1 MKKSVLIV
9 FLCVLSVFAT
19 GKGRVKGLVTNK
31 NSQGILNVAII
42 LDGGKTGAATN
53 ADGSYSFEI
62 APGEYEITFSHVQ
75 YKSLTKKIRVKEGE
89 ILDVRVSLEEAV
101 FNLDQVSVT
110 GSATE
115 MELKKLPS
123 SICVITTASPEF
135 RGVTTIDDV
144 LSRVPGIFVDRSR
157 GLTTT
162 GSHTSVSLRGT
173 AATNRTLVMKD
184 GIPLNN
190 AYTGSVT
197 EWNTMASN
205 SISRIEVVR
214 GAASSLYGTNAMGGV
229 INMITEIP
237 QKQPVLE
244 AGAKYGSINNAVFNL
259 KAGKAFDNGFGF
271 MLFSEYKQTDG
282 YRYMDR
288 SLWKNYYKKPT
299 NEMLNITAKAVYHFK
314 NASLLE
320 FIGDFH
326 QEKPETGTTTIYD
339 ANNKVGNFLLRY
351 KTKTGRFGWNL
362 TTYTNRS
369 KNETDA
375 VKWNETTSAFDKSYY
390 STDVP
395 YHENGI
401 VGKINTV
408 TGQHTVTLGV
418 DLRLYDLES
427 DYDYAGKGTRQ
438 YEGQQLFYSAF
449 VNDEIALGKKVNA
462 SLGVRYDYWRNRDG
476 KFSDNTSGEQVN
488 ISYPK
493 KTSHA
498 VSPKVGLVYRI
509 SERYRLRTSF
519 STGFKAPSMYYL
531 YRSAP
536 HGTTT
541 FDLGNPDLDPERMT
555 YSCEAG
561 GDFYLNDK
569 LELSATYYISR
580 FKDFLDKINV
590 SQENV

>member
-1 MKKSVLIV
+1 MKKLV
-9 FLCVLSVFAT
+9 FIFCLCLTA
-19 GKGRVKGLVTNK
+19 GLVSAKSIVTGFVTD
-31 NSQGILNVAII
+31 QGNHGIQNVSVI
-42 LDGGKTGAATN
+42 LDKGKAGTVTDARGYF
-53 ADGSYSFEI
+53 SLEI
-62 APGEYEITFSHVQ
+62 HPGEHELRFSHIQ
-75 YKSLTKKIRVKEGE
+75 YKCYTKRISIAANQE
-89 ILDVRVSLEEAV
+89 LNMLLSMDEAV
-101 FNLDQVSVT
+101 FNLDQISVT

-115 MELKKLPS
+115 LELKKLPS
-123 SICVITTASPEF
+123 SISVITTASPEF
-135 RGVTTIDDV
+135 RGVTTIDDI

-162 GSHTSVSLRGT
+162 GSHTTVSLRGT
-173 AATNRTLVMKD
+173 AAANRTLVMKD

-244 AGAKYGSINNAVFNL
+244 AGAKYGSMDNAVFNL
-259 KAGKAFDNGFGF
+259 KAGKAFDNGIGF

-288 SLWKNYYKKPT
+288 SLWKDYYKKPI
-299 NEMLNITAKAVYHFK
+299 NKMLNITAKATYHFK
-314 NASLLE
+314 DASSFE
-320 FIGDFH
+320 FVGDFH

-351 KTKTGRFGWNL
+351 KTQTGRLGWNL
-362 TTYTNRS
+362 TAYTNRS
-369 KNETDA
+369 KNKTDA
-375 VKWNETTSAFDKSYY
+375 VKWNKTTSAFDKSYY

-449 VNDEIALGKKVNA
+449 LNDEI
-462 SLGVRYDYWRNRDG
+462 
-476 KFSDNTSGEQVN
+476 
-488 ISYPK
+488 
-493 KTSHA
+493 
-498 VSPKVGLVYRI
+498 
-509 SERYRLRTSF
+509 
-519 STGFKAPSMYYL
+519 
-531 YRSAP
+531 
-536 HGTTT
+536 
-541 FDLGNPDLDPERMT
+541 
-555 YSCEAG
+555 
-561 GDFYLNDK
+561 
-569 LELSATYYISR
+569 
-580 FKDFLDKINV
+580 
-590 SQENV
+590 